1 MFFAMVRDGVLV
13 RFDEKHY
20 MHREIRQKALDMV
33 YQLFKEKGMIQT
45 GDFRDRLGISRKCAI
60 ILLEGFDRER
70 ITAME
75 NGGRVLKRNLQ
86 QADRS
91 Q

>member
-1 MFFAMVRDGVLV
+1 
-13 RFDEKHY
+13 
-20 MHREIRQKALDMV
+20 MV

-86 QADRS
+86 
-91 Q
+91 